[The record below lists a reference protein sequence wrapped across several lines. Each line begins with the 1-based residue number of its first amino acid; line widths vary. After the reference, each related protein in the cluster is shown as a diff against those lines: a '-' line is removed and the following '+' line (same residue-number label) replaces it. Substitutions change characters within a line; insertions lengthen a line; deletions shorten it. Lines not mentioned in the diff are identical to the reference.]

1 MTRINL
7 SVIPVWVLSLVA
19 AIVIGLTTGPG
30 EHLTWVGVALAG
42 AVIVTFAI
50 QLALQIK
57 EGFVVR
63 AMVSIGGAIIILAIA
78 TGIFALVG

>member
-1 MTRINL
+1 M
-7 SVIPVWVLSLVA
+7 IPVWVLSLVA
-19 AIVIGLTTGPG
+19 AVVIGLTTGAG
-30 EHLTWVGVALAG
+30 EYLTWAGVALAG

-50 QLALQIK
+50 QLALQVK

-78 TGIFALVG
+78 TGLFALVG